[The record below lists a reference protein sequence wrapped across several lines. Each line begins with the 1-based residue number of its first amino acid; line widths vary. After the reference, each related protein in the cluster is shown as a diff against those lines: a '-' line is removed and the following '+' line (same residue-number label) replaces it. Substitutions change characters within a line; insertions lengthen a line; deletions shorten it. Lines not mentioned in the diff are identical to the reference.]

1 MNLQSNA
8 LKFTKDGGKIR
19 IICEFIHGKSITAN
33 DKKRQMSKLEQLFQ
47 DSFEYNK
54 SSADDTSNSDAEKFD
69 RLHQI

>member
-33 DKKRQMSKLEQLFQ
+33 DKKRQMSKLE
-47 DSFEYNK
+47 
-54 SSADDTSNSDAEKFD
+54 
-69 RLHQI
+69 